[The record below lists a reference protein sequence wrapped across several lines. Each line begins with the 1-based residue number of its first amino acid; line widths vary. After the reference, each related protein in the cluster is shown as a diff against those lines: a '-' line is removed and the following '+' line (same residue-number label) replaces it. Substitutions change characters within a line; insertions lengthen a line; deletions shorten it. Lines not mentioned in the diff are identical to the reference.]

1 MNELFK
7 EELKDY
13 SITIGQRLATIFR
26 CLNDVEFYIEQIE
39 NLDCKYNS
47 KEKVLKD
54 LKLIRKYIGKLDT
67 VNYLNYLDIKGS
79 DKNV

>member
-1 MNELFK
+1 MYNFSMEQ
-7 EELKDY
+7 LKDY

-26 CLNDVEFYIEQIE
+26 CINDVEFYIEQIE

-67 VNYLNYLDIKGS
+67 INYLNYLDIKGS
-79 DKNV
+79 DK

>member
-1 MNELFK
+1 MKKLF
-7 EELKDY
+7 EEQLKDY
-13 SITIGQRLATIFR
+13 SFTIGQRLATIFR

-39 NLDCKYNS
+39 NLDYKYNS

-67 VNYLNYLDIKGS
+67 VNYLNYLDIKGI
-79 DKNV
+79 DLK

>member
-1 MNELFK
+1 MYNFSMEL
-7 EELKDY
+7 D
-13 SITIGQRLATIFR
+13 
-26 CLNDVEFYIEQIE
+26 NNVEQIE

-67 VNYLNYLDIKGS
+67 INYLNYLDIKGS
-79 DKNV
+79 DK

>member
-79 DKNV
+79 DK